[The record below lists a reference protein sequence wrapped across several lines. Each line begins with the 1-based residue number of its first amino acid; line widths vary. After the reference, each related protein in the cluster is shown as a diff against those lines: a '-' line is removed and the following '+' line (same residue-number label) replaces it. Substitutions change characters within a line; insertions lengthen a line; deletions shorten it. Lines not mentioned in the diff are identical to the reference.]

1 MDRLLFNKQAISLNK
16 FYLYAII
23 FFELII
29 LYVYSP
35 NTGDYENYKL
45 LIDEYYPNM
54 GFIELIKQDPVFGLL
69 TLVIKSFGLS
79 LRNIIFL
86 ISGVSIFIKNNIFY
100 KYKSFFILSTLYFS
114 SLFWI
119 HELIQIRTALATT
132 FILIGWQ
139 FYFARKKYAYS
150 IFYLLACLTHLS
162 TFLFIFFNFFKN
174 IKLKYIYIYTI
185 ITCILMGIYSY
196 YIEDVTILFNGIERI
211 NRYHEDSNLN
221 NVYLNDFKIISVLNL
236 IDFWMIIEI
245 GYMWRYLKGTLNF
258 FKITPFIMFFTIVL
272 FRNFD
277 VSVIPIRI
285 LQIYLFPL
293 LIIISEILVYKT
305 KLVRFLYL
313 IILIPLF
320 LYNYPYRN
328 YFVFYGY

>member
-1 MDRLLFNKQAISLNK
+1 MDRLLFNKQAISINK
-16 FYLYAII
+16 FYLYVII

-29 LYVYSP
+29 LYIYSP
-35 NTGDYENYKL
+35 NTGDYENYKF
-45 LIDEYYPNM
+45 LIDEYYQNM
-54 GFIELIKQDPVFGLL
+54 GFIELIKKDPGFGVL
-69 TLVIKSFGLS
+69 TLIIKSFGLS
-79 LRNIIFL
+79 SKNIIFL
-86 ISGVSIFIKNNIFY
+86 ISGVSIIIKNNIFY
-100 KYKSFFILSTLYFS
+100 KYNSFFILSTLYFS

-139 FYFARKKYAYS
+139 FYFARKKYSYS

-162 TFLFIFFNFFKN
+162 TFLFIFLNFFEN

-185 ITCILMGIYSY
+185 ITCILIEIYSY
-196 YIEDVTILFNGIERI
+196 YIEDVTVLFNGIERI

-236 IDFWMIIEI
+236 IVFWMIIEI
-245 GYMWRYLKGTLNF
+245 GYMWRYLKGNLI

-277 VSVIPIRI
+277 ISVIPIRI

-293 LIIISEILVYKT
+293 LIIISAILLYKT
-305 KLVRFLYL
+305 KLVRVFYL
-313 IILIPLF
+313 IILISLF

-328 YFVFYGY
+328 YFIFYGY